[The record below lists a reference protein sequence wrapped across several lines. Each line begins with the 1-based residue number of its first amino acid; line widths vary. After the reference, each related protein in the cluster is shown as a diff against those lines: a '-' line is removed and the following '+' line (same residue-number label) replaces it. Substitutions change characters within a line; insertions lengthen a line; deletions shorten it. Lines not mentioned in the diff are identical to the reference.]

1 MRRPNRPIETHLLGN
16 FLTAA
21 ARAGIGPGWI
31 VQMCCLIPVSI
42 GELFVAYGVIG
53 YCVLRG
59 VCRGVHMRH
68 IGYAAACLGLPR
80 IEGMPILGKRSD
92 LSCWDLDLD
101 A

>member
-21 ARAGIGPGWI
+21 ARAGIGPGRI
-31 VQMCCLIPVSI
+31 LQMGCVFPVPI
-42 GELFVAYGVIG
+42 GELFVTYDVIG

-59 VCRGVHMRH
+59 VCRGC
-68 IGYAAACLGLPR
+68 ICLT
-80 IEGMPILGKRSD
+80 SD
-92 LSCWDLDLD
+92 MQLR